1 MCALR
6 LKSGAIK
13 TKPARQGFERQSAEA
28 DFVFVAAIFNRQV
41 FLQEV
46 YWSLVIGKNFRDIYS
61 ALSNSMTLTNH
72 PMTAEETSKR

>member
-28 DFVFVAAIFNRQV
+28 DFTYSLPARRIPILEATQKRSL
-41 FLQEV
+41 FLFSEIIE
-46 YWSLVIGKNFRDIYS
+46 YKYLAS
-61 ALSNSMTLTNH
+61 AS
-72 PMTAEETSKR
+72 TSS